1 MARVVTSGATIVT
14 PHRTEAELRKVLK
27 DLCPEAKLTA
37 SEIKNLYWRLGAV
50 IGRWSAEQNR
60 LNTIRVARA
69 LTAISKNVTAATR
82 VLSAHQTGIHDIR
95 DIEVV
100 SQLKIVLAADPQV
113 GSFQKADELIS
124 SRENPAKLAH
134 ACLIAARNLKKQ
146 VGKSGRPQ
154 ADWHDDFT
162 ALLFDI
168 AKKSRTKPNLWKA
181 RSTDER
187 GGWLFDAARRLES
200 FLDQKMVT
208 GGEEA
213 TGTRLDRSKRRLKQT
228 DESVDYSV

>member
-1 MARVVTSGATIVT
+1 MSTGPPDGTTSDSGATIVT
-14 PHRTEAELRKVLK
+14 PRRTEAELRKVLK
-27 DLCPEAKLTA
+27 DLCPGAKFTA
-37 SEIKNLYWRLGAV
+37 SEIKDIYWQLAAV

-60 LNTIRVARA
+60 LNTIRIARA
-69 LTAISKNVTAATR
+69 LTAISKDVTAAKR

-113 GSFQKADELIS
+113 GSFEKADELITS
-124 SRENPAKLAH
+124 QEDPVKLAD

-168 AKKSRTKPNLWKA
+168 AKKSGTQPNLWKD
-181 RSTDER
+181 RSTDKR
-187 GGWLFDAARRLES
+187 GGWLFKTARRLEA
-200 FLDQKMVT
+200 FLDPKMVA

-213 TGTRLDRSKRRLKQT
+213 TGTRLDRSKRRLNQNG
-228 DESVDYSV
+228 